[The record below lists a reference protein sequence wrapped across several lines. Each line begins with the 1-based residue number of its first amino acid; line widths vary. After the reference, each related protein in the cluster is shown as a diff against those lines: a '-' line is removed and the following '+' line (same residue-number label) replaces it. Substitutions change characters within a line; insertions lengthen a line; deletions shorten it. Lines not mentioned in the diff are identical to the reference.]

1 MRIALAALASAALSG
16 CASTPTAPTAAEVI
30 ASAGPQEM
38 ELVDVPRGRTIP
50 FAVYGGTTG
59 RARPLALISH
69 GYGGTMR
76 AYSFLA
82 DALMARGYVVAS
94 VQHELE
100 GDPEMPATGD
110 PRVVR
115 RPWWERGADNLAFAI
130 RTLRERGIASRA
142 PVLLVGHSNGGDSS
156 MLFAARDPRAVA
168 AVFSLDSRRF
178 PFPRTRRPRICS
190 ARSSDQVADAG
201 VLPSPADQAR
211 LGMVIENVPVTHNDM
226 WNGATPAQKSAMLAV
241 LDRCLSRF

>member
-1 MRIALAALASAALSG
+1 MMRIALAALASAAFAG
-16 CASTPTAPTAAEVI
+16 CASTPPAPAAAEVI
-30 ASAGPQEM
+30 AGAGPQEM
-38 ELVDVPRGRTIP
+38 VLVDVPRGRTVP
-50 FAVYGGTTG
+50 FSVYGRAAG

-82 DALMARGYVVAS
+82 NALVARGYVVAS

-100 GDPEMPATGD
+100 GDPEMPTTGD
-110 PRVVR
+110 PQVVR
-115 RPWWERGADNLAFAI
+115 RPWWERGADNLAFVI
-130 RTLRERGIASRA
+130 RTLRARGIASRA

-178 PFPRTRRPRICS
+178 PFPRTRSPRICS
-190 ARSSDQVADAG
+190 ARSSDQAADPG
-201 VLPSPADQAR
+201 VLPTVEEQAR
-211 LGMVIENVPVTHNDM
+211 LGMVIESVPLIHNDM
-226 WNGATPAQKSAMLAV
+226 WNGATAAQKSAMLAV
-241 LDRCLSRF
+241 LERCLAR